1 MWILSNVVLNSIP
14 ELERVIESGVIAN
27 ITIACRDNVR
37 TVRREA
43 IFMLANMLTK
53 LCDEKMLQQI
63 RTLTLQY
70 QIEAILLDCLRNDWR
85 IPENQQI
92 ALFAFNELFKL
103 PAINPET
110 TITEGKHYRDN
121 FSKWGGPEVLE

>member
-70 QIEAILLDCLRNDWR
+70 QIEAI
-85 IPENQQI
+85 PENQQI